1 MNTKEEQAQKDDQD
15 IAAITNGEGLLH
27 YLENELHDLLHEDV
41 LMFDFFQDAAS
52 DGMWYWDLI
61 ETDNEWMSP
70 KFWKTLGI
78 DPTTKQHLA
87 SEWQDLIYEEDLEV
101 ARRNLKLH
109 LANPDFPYDQIVR
122 YYHRDGSTVW
132 IRCRGIAI
140 YNSVGQ
146 AIRLLGSHTD
156 LTPVMEKQQ
165 ALIASQHKAEHL
177 ERYVNDLEHELNVT
191 KSHLGFVERRLSECQ
206 PEDDFGFLNPNLFVI
221 TVNTLIRSA
230 HAIGA
235 KLITLRIDIS
245 SRNAIEQVA
254 EISTK
259 TLNVLKAVAP
269 SYCFT
274 RINENL
280 ICGVGIKISVE
291 AAAEMVENINRQLY
305 SVKWLTVK
313 PQLDVTYKVINPL
326 GEECS
331 DFAHCCELLLR

>member
-1 MNTKEEQAQKDDQD
+1 MSAKENDKLQD
-15 IAAITNGEGLLH
+15 AEHFAHNDGDSFLH
-27 YLENELHDLLHEDV
+27 YLEGELHELLHQDV
-41 LMFDFFQDAAS
+41 LMFDFFQEAAS
-52 DGMWYWDLI
+52 DGMWYWDLL
-61 ETDNEWMSP
+61 EPENEWMSP

-78 DPTTKQHLA
+78 DPATKQHFA
-87 SEWQDLIYEEDLEV
+87 SEWQGLIYEEDLEV
-101 ARRNLKLH
+101 AKRNLKLH

-140 YNSVGQ
+140 YNSEGQ

-165 ALIASQHKAEHL
+165 ELIAAQHKSEHL
-177 ERYVNDLEHELNVT
+177 ERYVCDLEHELNVA
-191 KSHLGFVERRLSECQ
+191 KSHLGFVERRLNECV
-206 PEDDFGFLNPNLFVI
+206 PEDNFGYLNANMFWL
-221 TVNTLIRSA
+221 TMNTLIRSA
-230 HAIGA
+230 YSLSA
-235 KLITLRIDIS
+235 KLIALRIDIS

-254 EISTK
+254 EIATK
-259 TLNVLKAVAP
+259 ALKVLKAKAP

-291 AAAEMVENINRQLY
+291 AAAEMVENINRELY
-305 SVKWLTVK
+305 LINWLTVK

-326 GEECS
+326 GEECR
-331 DFAHCCELLLR
+331 DFAHCCELLLN